1 MCRFGGIP
9 LQKKKAGAG
18 MYEERLKWTTLGR
31 KQLLHTPVYDV
42 YSQRE
47 RSATGI
53 EGDYVAIDAPD
64 WVMTI
69 LLYQGKFVMVRQ
81 WRHSAEALSLEF
93 PGGVADPGEDPAVT
107 ARRELEEE
115 TGFRV
120 GKLTHLGT
128 VNPNPALFKNRF
140 HCYLAEDL
148 RPTGDLHLD
157 PDELLNCEL
166 VDVDQVLAGYGGP
179 EYCHALMGTALAFYL
194 LHLQRRNGKSGE
206 GEG

>member
-1 MCRFGGIP
+1 MNEN
-9 LQKKKAGAG
+9 Q
-18 MYEERLKWTTLGR
+18 LKWETLDRR
-31 KQLLHTPVYDV
+31 KLLHTPVYDV
-42 YSQRE
+42 YSQQE

-69 LLYQGKFVMVRQ
+69 PVYQGKFVMVRQ
-81 WRHSAEALSLEF
+81 WRHSAGRLSLEF

-115 TGFRV
+115 TGFRA

-128 VNPNPALFKNRF
+128 VNPNPALFSNHF
-140 HCYLAEDL
+140 HCYLAEEL
-148 RPTGDLHLD
+148 TPTGGQHLD
-157 PDELLNCEL
+157 ADELLNCEL
-166 VDVDQVLAGYGGP
+166 VDVDKVLAGYGKP

-206 GEG
+206 GEA

>member
-1 MCRFGGIP
+1 
-9 LQKKKAGAG
+9 
-18 MYEERLKWTTLGR
+18 MYEERLKWTTLDR
-31 KQLLHTPVYDV
+31 RLLLHTPVYDV
-42 YSQRE
+42 LSQRE

-69 LLYQGKFVMVRQ
+69 PVYQGKFVLVRQ
-81 WRHSAEALSLEF
+81 WRHSAERLSLEF

-115 TGFRV
+115 TGFLA

-140 HCYLAEDL
+140 HCYLAEEL
-148 RPTGDLHLD
+148 TPTGDQHLD
-157 PDELLNCEL
+157 ADELLNWEL
-166 VDVDQVLAGYGGP
+166 LDIETVLRSYGGP
-179 EYCHALMGTALAFYL
+179 EYGHALMGTALAFYL
-194 LHLQRRNGKSGE
+194 LHGRRCDGKTGE
-206 GEG
+206 DAT